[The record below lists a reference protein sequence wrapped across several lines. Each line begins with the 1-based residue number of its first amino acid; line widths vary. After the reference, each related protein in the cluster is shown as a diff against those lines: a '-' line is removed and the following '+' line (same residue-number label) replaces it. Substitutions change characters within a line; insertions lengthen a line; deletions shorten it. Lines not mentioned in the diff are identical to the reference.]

1 MKNLAEIRN
10 DVVGSLL
17 RPISLKEARMRY
29 DEGKMTL
36 AQFRQV
42 EDQAIVQA
50 IRMQEEIGLA
60 VVTDGE
66 YRRLNFQ
73 DSFGESVSG
82 YDAGKASLKFYE
94 QRVEGS
100 NPLQR
105 WEIPIRGEEKGTAVS
120 QRRPVVERLRLVR
133 NTPLEEY
140 RFVSRVAEQPAK
152 VTLIGPDRVS
162 QRFDWQNSKT
172 VYPSMDDF
180 VADVVKI
187 QREMIR
193 GLVEAGC
200 HYVQV
205 DAPGYTAYVDPPSLQ
220 AMRDRGEDPKEN
232 FNRSL
237 KADNQ

>member
-60 VVTDGE
+60 VLTDGE

-82 YDAGKASLKFYE
+82 YDAAKATLKFYE
-94 QRVEGS
+94 QEATRCSVGKFPTTGKVRE
-100 NPLQR
+100 LQCRSVAR
-105 WEIPIRGEEKGTAVS
+105 WWKNCG
-120 QRRPVVERLRLVR
+120 
-133 NTPLEEY
+133 
-140 RFVSRVAEQPAK
+140 
-152 VTLIGPDRVS
+152 
-162 QRFDWQNSKT
+162 
-172 VYPSMDDF
+172 
-180 VADVVKI
+180 
-187 QREMIR
+187 
-193 GLVEAGC
+193 
-200 HYVQV
+200 
-205 DAPGYTAYVDPPSLQ
+205 
-220 AMRDRGEDPKEN
+220 
-232 FNRSL
+232 
-237 KADNQ
+237 